1 MRILFSL
8 LSIIGL
14 AVLAAPQIKG
24 QLAKHFG
31 DKSPKA
37 TQTQSPPQM
46 ATAKGPVETTK
57 QLVQEVIVEVQIPTK
72 QMATEQASNEKD
84 VASII
89 AKAKLPAIKPIASP
103 INTAKK
109 EASDS
114 VTTKQAVS
122 NQIIKDISKTNS
134 KLVISNF
141 SASLSTTILTDNK
154 EFADDSKGLGSH
166 NSLSLGYKIN
176 DTYRSSLSTSL
187 AKDLKNDFEETV
199 GNTNL
204 TVSHKS
210 LKLTDTISLS
220 PSVTAVIPTSKLSQ
234 KRDKLITTIVLSP
247 SFSYKLGPVFT
258 ARYRPGVTTNFHQ
271 YKTNRVGTNLVK
283 YKFSQTLGLG
293 MSINDEMSLSSSF
306 TYLNA
311 WSYGGAQRDPAFSTD
326 LSGTYLFK
334 NDISFTLG
342 LSTGGAL
349 YATEKGPDKNI
360 ELYNKDTTSYLA
372 SLAITF

>member
-1 MRILFSL
+1 MRILLSL

-14 AVLAAPQIKG
+14 AALAAPQIKM
-24 QLAKHFG
+24 QFNKHFA
-31 DKSPKA
+31 KESTKPVQNQAPTKMISA
-37 TQTQSPPQM
+37 TEHSEITQ
-46 ATAKGPVETTK
+46 ETL
-57 QLVQEVIVEVQIPTK
+57 QQIVVEVLAPQKIKTTV
-72 QMATEQASNEKD
+72 QVNTLKD

-89 AKAKLPAIKPIASP
+89 TKAKITVKEPIAS
-103 INTAKK
+103 IETKK
-109 EASDS
+109 QTSDS

-134 KLVISNF
+134 TIAISNF
-141 SASLSTTILTDNK
+141 SASLATTVLTDNK
-154 EFADDSKGLGSH
+154 EFADGSKTLGSH

-176 DTYRSSLSTSL
+176 DTYSSSLSTSL
-187 AKDLKNDFEETV
+187 AKDLKNNYEETI

-204 TVSHKS
+204 TISHKS
-210 LKLTDTISLS
+210 LKLTDKLSLS
-220 PSVTAVIPTSKLSQ
+220 PSVTTVIPTSKVSQ

-247 SFSYKLGPVFT
+247 SFSYKLNPTFT
-258 ARYRPGVTTNFHQ
+258 ASYRPGVTTNFHQ

-283 YKFSQTLGLG
+283 YKFSQSLGLG
-293 MSINDEMSLSSSF
+293 MSINDEMSLSTSF
-306 TYLNA
+306 SYLNA
-311 WSYGGAQRDPAFSTD
+311 WSYGGTERDPAFSTS

-360 ELYNKDTTSYLA
+360 EIYNKDTTSYLA